1 MFSWLRDEW
10 VPWPWSRRMRG
21 RVITR
26 DELWQHRWR
35 ICPKG
40 VGQNCWV
47 SIRGL
52 VLQLP
57 AEPLLIGWRPSLI
70 GWRLFARHP
79 GGTEVLRQATG
90 GDATEAFGSHSAY
103 ARAWADRYVI
113 GHPVSI
119 GSSIESML

>member
-57 AEPLLIGWRPSLI
+57 AE
-70 GWRLFARHP
+70 LFARHP

-113 GHPVSI
+113 GFCPEIYNQACVARF
-119 GSSIESML
+119 